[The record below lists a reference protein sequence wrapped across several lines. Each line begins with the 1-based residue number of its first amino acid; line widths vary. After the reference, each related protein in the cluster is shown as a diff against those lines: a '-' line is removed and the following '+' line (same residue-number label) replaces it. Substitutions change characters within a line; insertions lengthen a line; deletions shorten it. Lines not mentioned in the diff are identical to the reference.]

1 MIVDLSAPREFSVN
15 DGIKEE
21 TCSLRYASVD
31 QAVSL
36 ILRLPFGLCSAPKIF
51 TAVADMLAWAIHCE
65 GVRYVFHYLDDFLL
79 LGSPGSLE
87 AEQALSSTLHTF
99 HTLAKRRDWL
109 HAELSFLGILIDTG
123 RFQLRLPA
131 DELARLRLLVAGWQS
146 KRSCT
151 RNKLVPCSNRH
162 PACFYGYC
170 LRFCH
175 RQPGLISSSA

>member
-36 ILRLPFGLCSAPKIF
+36 ILRLPLGLCSAPKIF

-65 GVRYVFHYLDDFLL
+65 GVRYVLHYLDDFLL

-99 HTLAKRRDWL
+99 HTLAKRRVWL

-131 DELARLRLLVAGWQS
+131 DD
-146 KRSCT
+146 
-151 RNKLVPCSNRH
+151 
-162 PACFYGYC
+162 
-170 LRFCH
+170 
-175 RQPGLISSSA
+175 